1 MNTPIQADRANLT
14 RPLVTVPR
22 AAALLATAILATAI
36 LAAPPAQAQDLN
48 RQIQQLRQELKTL
61 QRHVYNSGK
70 VPAGSVSA
78 TGGDF
83 GKPQA
88 ARLELRL
95 NQRDGQLRA
104 MTGEIEQVSFRL
116 ENLAR
121 RMDALVADVDR
132 RLQRLETGSGPALTD
147 GATVGGP
154 STQSAGLAAAQATA
168 AGQAAGQP
176 LDGGPKVLGSVA
188 ASDLETLRRQASR
201 DRTGQATALQGTA
214 RNPTRLAATQPA
226 QNQPAQNQP
235 AGTQT
240 AGTQTAA
247 LPQGTAKEQYDH
259 AFGLL
264 SQANYPEAESALI
277 AFLVKHPKDPLAG
290 NAKYWLGETHY
301 VRGQFRDAAVIFAEG
316 YQQYPDSAKAPDNLL
331 KLGKSLAALGQTGDA
346 CGTFSELLKR
356 YPDAHPAIRQQAETE
371 QGRIPC

>member
-22 AAALLATAILATAI
+22 AAALLVTAILATAI
-36 LAAPPAQAQDLN
+36 LAAPPAQAQDMN

-95 NQRDGQLRA
+95 NQMDGQLRA

-121 RMDALVADVDR
+121 RIDALVADVDR

-168 AGQAAGQP
+168 AEQAAGQP

-201 DRTGQATALQGTA
+201 
-214 RNPTRLAATQPA
+214 NPTRLAATQPA

-235 AGTQT
+235 AQNRP
-240 AGTQTAA
+240 AETQTAA

>member
-1 MNTPIQADRANLT
+1 MNTPIQADRTNLT
-14 RPLVTVPR
+14 RPLVTVPS
-22 AAALLATAILATAI
+22 AAAILAAAI

-78 TGGDF
+78 TGGDLS
-83 GKPQA
+83 KPQA

-95 NQRDGQLRA
+95 NQMDGQFRA

-116 ENLAR
+116 ETLAR

-132 RLQRLETGSGPALTD
+132 RLQRLETRSGPALTD
-147 GATVGGP
+147 SGTVGGT
-154 STQSAGLAAAQATA
+154 SAQSAGLAAAQAT
-168 AGQAAGQP
+168 AAGQP

-188 ASDLETLRRQASR
+188 SNDLETLRRQASR
-201 DRTGQATALQGTA
+201 GQTGQAAASQGTA
-214 RNPTRLAATQPA
+214 QNPTRLPATQLPA
-226 QNQPAQNQP
+226 TQLPATQSAPNQPV
-235 AGTQT
+235 
-240 AGTQTAA
+240 GTQTAA
-247 LPQGTAKEQYDH
+247 LPQGTAKEQYDY

-277 AFLVKHPKDPLAG
+277 AFLVNHPKDPLAG

-331 KLGKSLAALGQTGDA
+331 KLGKSLASLGQTGDA